1 MTKTE
6 YLKELDRYL
15 RKLPAKD
22 SQEALDYFNEYF
34 EERGPENEQIA
45 IQELG
50 TPKEAAYDLINNL
63 ISEKLLQDNR
73 TIKSDMH
80 SFWLAFLLFLLSP
93 ITLVSVVMIVTLFL
107 LWFSFSLSFFAIGL
121 ACFINGISFILE
133 MFTYFS
139 VSFGATLLSLGL
151 GLLFLGISILAM
163 LACREIT
170 RLGFKGLVSL
180 MNKFKKERISYEK

>member
-1 MTKTE
+1 M
-6 YLKELDRYL
+6 
-15 RKLPAKD
+15 
-22 SQEALDYFNEYF
+22 DYFNEYF

-107 LWFSFSLSFFAIGL
+107 LWFSFALSFFAIGL

>member
-107 LWFSFSLSFFAIGL
+107 LWFSFALSFFAIGL

-133 MFTYFS
+133 MFTYFNI
-139 VSFGATLLSLGL
+139 SFGATLLSLGL